1 MTIHLLRMAAG
12 VEDLAQMQAIV
23 KGETRADRK
32 LGPVV
37 SIYTRNWPKRA
48 ADLLDGGS
56 VYSVIRSVIQVR
68 RRVLDIREWKD
79 SDGSAYCRI
88 VLDPQLIR
96 VMPTP
101 QKPFQGWRYL
111 DPLKAPRDL
120 GVMRDM
126 EQDNLPDDMAQ
137 ELKELGLL

>member
-48 ADLLDGGS
+48 AELLDGGS